1 MAELTEQNKKDLS
14 DIAEAVNALPEKEQD
29 RMVAFLQGAA
39 FMAQAG
45 NEKEGK
51 DDE

>member
-39 FMAQAG
+39 FMAQA